1 MNVNI
6 IETKK
11 FSKTSLGVGNFD
23 FLKEGKCMYQNPSV
37 KFPVK
42 NKPGNNECFDKSFTK
57 PSNTNKRKKKKS
69 KK

>member
-6 IETKK
+6 VETRK

-23 FLKEGKCMYQNPSV
+23 CLKEGTCMYSNNDV

-42 NKPGNNECFDKSFTK
+42 KKPANNEPFDKGFTK